1 MAKGQWIGK
10 WPGGRV
16 WLGSDGR
23 KSYVI
28 RRRVG
33 GRQREVATHCST
45 ERAAMKQL
53 ERFEADPEGYD
64 PSGGSR
70 DPIYLDLDLGRAYVG
85 WCKRPE
91 EEGGKGN
98 GRQWAGR
105 KKNLLDW
112 WMQQLAGQD
121 LRRLTLD
128 RLVAILE
135 PDDAGGVPGRVVS
148 YPHKVEV
155 IKDFFGFL
163 RTKKRLLTKAED
175 PTLDLQVPQAR
186 PGQRSKRIKHFD
198 QETHLAVL
206 KHITAPWSDMLVV
219 LAGTGWHVTE
229 LARFIRGGK
238 TERLP
243 KAMDPASGASGVL
256 VCPMH
261 KSGDEHRTAVGPE
274 VLDAAK
280 RLRARGTFSSIR
292 LYRAIESA
300 CTAAEVP
307 QIDPGQYRHAV
318 AHWALEAGALLPAI
332 SAFLGHKSPA
342 TTRKFYARFGVVPKV
357 PTLA

>member
-1 MAKGQWIGK
+1 MAKGRWIGT

-33 GRQREVATHCST
+33 GRQREASTHCST

-64 PSGGSR
+64 PSGGAR
-70 DPIYLDLDLGRAYVG
+70 DAVYLDLDLGKAYVS

-91 EEGGKGN
+91 AEGGKGN
-98 GRQWAGR
+98 SRQWAGR

-112 WMQQLAGQD
+112 WVQQLAGRD
-121 LRRLTLD
+121 LRRVTLD
-128 RLVAILE
+128 HLIAILE
-135 PDDAGGVPGRVVS
+135 PEDEHGVPRRVVS
-148 YPHKVEV
+148 HPHKVEV
-155 IKDFFGFL
+155 IKDLFGFL
-163 RTKKRLLTKAED
+163 RTKKRSLTRAED

-186 PGQRSKRIKHFD
+186 PGQRAKTVKHFD
-198 QETHLAVL
+198 KEMHLAVL
-206 KHITAPWSDMLVV
+206 KHITPPWSDMMVV

-229 LARFIRGGK
+229 LARFIRGGR

-243 KAMDPASGASGVL
+243 KTMDPSAGAGVL

-261 KSGDEHRTAVGPE
+261 KSGDVHKTVVGDD
-274 VLDAAK
+274 VLEAGK
-280 RLRARGTFSSIR
+280 RLRQRGTFSSIR
-292 LYRAIESA
+292 LYRAMESA
-300 CTAAEVP
+300 CNAAEVP

-318 AHWALEAGALLPAI
+318 AHWALESGALLPAI

-342 TTRKFYARFGVVPKV
+342 TTRKFYARHGVAPKV